1 MWTSFG
7 SNRVAHYMQI
17 SPQDLWNED
26 NGNSLAYAHMGH
38 IVTDLLSLSQAKK
51 GWKKNGKKAP
61 AN

>member
-1 MWTSFG
+1 
-7 SNRVAHYMQI
+7 MQI

-26 NGNSLAYAHMGH
+26 NGNLLAYAHMGH